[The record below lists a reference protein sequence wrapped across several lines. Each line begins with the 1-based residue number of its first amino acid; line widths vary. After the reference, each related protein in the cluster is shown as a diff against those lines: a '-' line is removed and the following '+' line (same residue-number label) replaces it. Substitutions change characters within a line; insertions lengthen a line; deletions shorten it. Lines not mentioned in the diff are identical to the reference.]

1 LHAHAATLTGA
12 TFRAIDLPLAT
23 VQRVVLYA
31 TARGVLSASVRLGI
45 VGSYE
50 AQRTQYGCGPRLDC
64 LAARCADLDETDLV
78 QTAPVIDLLQA
89 AHDRLYSRLFQ
100 S

>member
-1 LHAHAATLTGA
+1 LHAHAAPLTGA

-31 TARGVLSASVRLGI
+31 TARGVLSAAVRLGI

-50 AQRTQYGCGPRLDC
+50 AQRMQYGCGSTLDC
-64 LAARCADLDETDLV
+64 LATRCVGLDETDLA
-78 QTAPVIDLLQA
+78 QTAPVTDLLQA